1 MISLWAYG
9 VLQEFIRY
17 KAAAKGIRV
26 IEVDPAYTSLEC
38 HQCHKV
44 GKRTLDLFICA
55 TCGEFDAD
63 LNAAKNIAEG
73 GAGAGDIPASG
84 NAARIVD
91 FFAGES
97 LHRSPSNAAG
107 L

>member
-1 MISLWAYG
+1 MVSLWSFG
-9 VLQEFIRY
+9 QLQEFIRY

-38 HQCHKV
+38 HQCHQM
-44 GKRTLDLFICA
+44 GKRTLDLFTGA

-63 LNAAKNIAEG
+63 VNAAKNIAAG
-73 GAGAGDIPASG
+73 GANAGDIPAQG
-84 NAARIVD
+84 NVAQIVE

-97 LHRSPSNAAG
+97 LHRIQSKATG